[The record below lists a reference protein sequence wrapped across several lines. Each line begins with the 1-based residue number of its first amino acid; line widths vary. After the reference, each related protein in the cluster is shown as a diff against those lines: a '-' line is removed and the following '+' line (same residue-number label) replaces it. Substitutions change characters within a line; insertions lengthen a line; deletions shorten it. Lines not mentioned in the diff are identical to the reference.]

1 MPERPSSLPRRD
13 LLLIPLLVA
22 LTCLVLFSVAEVG
35 ARLAWQSSEDDVCVK
50 TDATLGHRFTPHCV
64 SQVKAMEGPWVTNR
78 YNACGYRTDQDCG
91 PRQAGIRRIN
101 LMGSS
106 TAQGYLIP
114 YEGTVAANLGGA
126 LSAHCHADVQM
137 ENMGMI
143 GYQGEV
149 IFRQLD
155 EALALKPDA
164 IVFLVTPF
172 DFDPPAAEP
181 VPATG
186 SGAAPPAQHTEL
198 LRQLRNIT
206 ASSRA
211 LAVAQHL
218 VFTDNDRFA
227 SLYLGYGDRADFL
240 RPPFTPAWQKRL
252 DYLGDLLGR
261 MQARTAAAGVTL
273 VLAYVPSRVQAIY
286 LSENTRPAGVDP
298 FAFGRAIGDVAKA
311 HEVSYVDVSDMFTYI
326 KDAGSLFYPQDGHL
340 TAEGQPLVGR
350 AIAAKVLSSAPSFQG
365 CARSDSAAL
374 TQGPAP

>member
-1 MPERPSSLPRRD
+1 MPERSPTLPRRD
-13 LLLIPLLVA
+13 LLLIPFLVV
-22 LTCLVLFSVAEVG
+22 LTCIALFSLAEVA
-35 ARLAWQSSEDDVCVK
+35 ARVVWQSSEDDVCVK
-50 TDATLGHRFTPHCV
+50 TDTALGHRFTPNCV
-64 SQVKAMEGPWVTNR
+64 SRVKAMEGPWVTNR

-91 PRQAGIRRIN
+91 PRQAGVRRVD

-106 TAQGYLIP
+106 TAQGFLIP
-114 YEGTVAANLGGA
+114 YEGTVAANLGSA
-126 LSAHCHADVQM
+126 LSAHCHADVQL

-155 EALALKPDA
+155 EALALRPDA

-172 DFDPPAAEP
+172 DFDPPD
-181 VPATG
+181 
-186 SGAAPPAQHTEL
+186 AAPAAAAAAPAPHPEL
-198 LRQLRNIT
+198 LRQLRNMSG
-206 ASSRA
+206 ASRA

-218 VFTDNDRFA
+218 VFTDNDRFS

-252 DYLGDLLGR
+252 AYLGDLLGR
-261 MQARTAAAGVTL
+261 MQTKARSAGVTL

-286 LSENTRPAGVDP
+286 LSRESRPAGVDP
-298 FAFGRAIGDVAKA
+298 SAFGHAVGDIAKA
-311 HEVSYVDVSDMFTYI
+311 HDVSYIDISDLFART

-340 TAEGQPLVGR
+340 TAQGQPLVGR
-350 AIAAKVLSSAPSFQG
+350 AIAAQVLSSTSSFQG

-374 TQGPAP
+374 TQGDIQ